1 MIQLA
6 LSRLF
11 NCSMVYGIGGVLNR
25 FIGLF
30 LLPFYTRALTPDDYG
45 VVALVSLLS
54 VAMGDLFP

>member
-6 LSRLF
+6 FSRLF
-11 NCSMVYGIGGVLNR
+11 KGSMVYGIGGELNR

-45 VVALVSLLS
+45 VVALV
-54 VAMGDLFP
+54 